1 MNDRGRRIAELPREQ
16 RRVLEKRLITELKAA
31 GGARASVPRRTDP
44 GPAPLSF
51 GQRRLWFLDRFEPG
65 SIAYNIPL
73 VLKLKGSLEIP
84 ALEAALSDIVS
95 RHETLR
101 TTFPDTRG
109 EPVQQVMKARSVTLV
124 PIETERSTAERSA
137 GDEARRPFN
146 LAAGPI
152 VRFQLLRLSAEEHW
166 LITTMHHIIADGWS
180 LAVYQKE
187 LVTAYT
193 ARASGQ
199 TPRLPELPV
208 QYSDYAEWQGHRLGK
223 EALSRQLAYWKEQL
237 RNAPALLDLP
247 TDRSR
252 PTMRNYAGARHTIVL
267 PRALDRALKELG
279 RRRQSTLFMVFLTA
293 LNVLLSRY
301 TSQRDVCIGSP
312 IAGRTRTELEGLIG
326 VFVNMLVL
334 RTDLSGD
341 PSFLE
346 LLERVRG
353 VTLGAFSN
361 QDVPFEKLVE
371 ELQPERDTS
380 RTPLFQAM
388 LVLQNAPSPSSR
400 TPTLEF
406 ERVFIDIET
415 AKFDLT
421 FFVREREDGLCVAIE
436 YSTELFDES
445 TVARMAE
452 QLRTLLEG
460 IVEEPELEV
469 SALPL
474 LPEEERRRL
483 LTDWNE
489 TRVDYPRT
497 SSVHELISAQA
508 ERSADRAA
516 VEFAGERWTYAELEE
531 RSNRL
536 ARYLQGL
543 GVSTGTLVG
552 LYVERSL
559 EMMLGLLGILK
570 AGGAYLPLDS
580 SFPPDRL
587 SFMVRDAGVSVLL
600 TQSALR
606 DFLPEHDA
614 RVVELD
620 SDWPAIEN
628 ESATAVSSAAGPE
641 NLAYVIYTS
650 GSTGL
655 PKGVPIE
662 HRALVNFLCSM
673 GHEPG
678 MTAADTMLAVTTL
691 SFDIAGLELFLPL
704 LSGAR
709 VVVASREESS
719 DGRYLADL
727 VRTSGATV
735 MQATPAT
742 WRMLVDAGWKGS
754 EGLKVLCGGE
764 ALSRE
769 LADAL
774 LERCDSLWN
783 LYGPTETT
791 VWSTVHRVERDG
803 PIVVGRPIA
812 NTRVYLLDADGQPVP
827 TGVPGELCIGGE
839 GLARGYLGLEA
850 LTAER
855 FRSDPFVSTAGAR
868 MYRTGDLA
876 RYHVDGNIEVAGR
889 LDHQVKIRGFR
900 IELGEIESVLT
911 AHPAVRQAVAV
922 VREDVPGDKNL
933 VAYFLTEG
941 SSRPSVS
948 ELRHHLKEKLP
959 EYMVPTAYVAL
970 PSFPLTPNGK
980 VDRRGLPAPEQGRA
994 GLEKSFVAPRDEIE
1008 LQLAAIWQ
1016 GLLGVE
1022 QVGVRDGF
1030 FELGGHS
1037 LLAVRMFALIEERLR
1052 TRLPLAT
1059 LFEATTIRELAEIVR
1074 DTEGGASWSCLVPI
1088 QGGDGRP
1095 PFFCIHAEGGE
1106 VLFYRDFARLLGQ
1119 EQAVYGL
1126 QARGLDGEQPPHAT
1140 FEEMAAHYVE
1150 EIRRVQAEG
1159 PYFLGGH
1166 CYGGVVMF
1174 EMAQQLR
1181 QQGQKVALLAMMDG
1195 SAPRIKTSFD
1205 ATLRYAW
1212 KALCRSPV
1220 RLLTYVLTTEIPTR
1234 VRRTSRKLRARLHR
1248 SGHDEPQDAVNAA
1261 HDRVRGA
1268 IANAYLHYEPKP
1280 YPGRIT
1286 YLMNSQR
1293 ARLPHDKWAE
1303 LAGEGLDRHVFP
1315 GTPNTTFVSP
1325 SLEVLAAHVRD
1336 CLRTAQESSA

>member
-1 MNDRGRRIAELPREQ
+1 M
-16 RRVLEKRLITELKAA
+16 LEERLIARRNAA
-31 GGARASVPRRTDP
+31 RGGATASVPRRTGP

-73 VLKLKGSLEIP
+73 VLRLKGSLEIP

-95 RHETLR
+95 RHEALR
-101 TTFPDTRG
+101 TTFPDAHG
-109 EPVQQVMKARSVTLV
+109 EPVQQIMEARPVTLA
-124 PIETERSTAERSA
+124 PIETGRSKAERLSVE
-137 GDEARRPFN
+137 EARRPFD
-146 LAAGPI
+146 LAAGPL
-152 VRFQLLRLSAEEHW
+152 VRFQLLCLSGEEHW
-166 LITTMHHIIADGWS
+166 LVTTMHHIVSDGWS
-180 LAVYQKE
+180 LGVFQRE
-187 LVTAYT
+187 LITGYS
-193 ARASGQ
+193 ARAAGHAPQ
-199 TPRLPELPV
+199 LPELPV
-208 QYSDYAEWQGHRLGK
+208 QYPDYAEWQHQWLAG
-223 EALSRQLAYWKEQL
+223 EALSRELSYWKDQL
-237 RNAPALLDLP
+237 RNAPTLLDLP
-247 TDRSR
+247 TDRPR
-252 PTMRNYAGARHTIVL
+252 PTMRNYEGARYTIVL
-267 PRALDRALKELG
+267 PHALGRALQELG
-279 RRRQSTLFMVFLTA
+279 KRHQTTLFMVLLTT

-301 TSQRDVCIGSP
+301 TGQHDICIGSP
-312 IAGRTRTELEGLIG
+312 IAGRTRTELEGLMG

-346 LLERVRG
+346 LLDRVRT
-353 VTLGAFSN
+353 VTLGAFSH

-388 LVLQNAPSPSSR
+388 LVVQNAPSPPSR
-400 TPTLEF
+400 TPMVEF
-406 ERVFIDIET
+406 ERVFIDTET

-421 FFVREREDGLCVAIE
+421 FFVREGEDGLRISIE
-436 YSTELFDES
+436 YSTELFEDS

-460 IVEEPELEV
+460 IVEEPELHF

-483 LTDWNE
+483 LVDWNE
-489 TRVDYPRT
+489 TRVDYP
-497 SSVHELISAQA
+497 SASCVHELISAQA
-508 ERSADRAA
+508 QRSAETTA

-536 ARYLQGL
+536 AHYLQGL
-543 GVSTGTLVG
+543 GVGTETLVG

-559 EMMLGLLGILK
+559 EMMVGLLGILK

-580 SFPPDRL
+580 SFPLDRL

-606 DFLPEHDA
+606 DSLPEHDA

-620 SDWPAIEN
+620 SEWPAIEN
-628 ESATAVSSAAGPE
+628 ESATAVTRAAGPE

-673 GHEPG
+673 SHEPG
-678 MTAADTMLAVTTL
+678 ITAADTLLAVTTL

-704 LSGAR
+704 LSGAC

-727 VRTSGATV
+727 VHTSGATV

-742 WRMLVDAGWKGS
+742 WRMLLDAGWKGS
-754 EGLKVLCGGE
+754 EGLKVLCGGD
-764 ALSRE
+764 ALSRD

-791 VWSTVHRVERDG
+791 VWSTVHRVERG
-803 PIVVGRPIA
+803 GGSIVVGRPIA
-812 NTRVYLLDADGQPVP
+812 NTRVYLLDETGQPVP

-855 FRSDPFVSTAGAR
+855 FRSDPFVTTAGAR
-868 MYRTGDLA
+868 VYRTGDLA
-876 RYHVDGNIEVAGR
+876 RYHADGNIEVLGR

-900 IELGEIESVLT
+900 IELGEIESVLAT
-911 AHPAVRQAVAV
+911 HPAVRQAVV
-922 VREDVPGDKNL
+922 VAREDVPGDKNL
-933 VAYFLTEG
+933 VAYFVTES
-941 SSRPSVS
+941 SSRPTVG
-948 ELRHHLKEKLP
+948 ELRLHLKEKLP
-959 EYMVPTAYVAL
+959 EYMVPTACVPL

-980 VDRRGLPAPEQGRA
+980 VDRRGLPAPQQSRA

-1022 QVGVRDGF
+1022 QVSVHDSF
-1030 FELGGHS
+1030 FDLGGHS
-1037 LLAVRMFALIEERLR
+1037 LLAVRMFALIEERMG

-1059 LFEATTIRELAEIVR
+1059 LFEKTTIRELAEVLR
-1074 DTEGGASWSCLVPI
+1074 GAEGGAPWSCLVPI

-1095 PFFCIHAEGGE
+1095 PLFCIHAEGDE
-1106 VLFYRDFARLLGQ
+1106 VLFYRDFARLLGP
-1119 EQAVYGL
+1119 EQPVYGL
-1126 QARGLDGEQPPHAT
+1126 QARGLDGEQTPHAT
-1140 FEEMAAHYVE
+1140 IEEMAAYYVE

-1195 SAPRIKTSFD
+1195 SAPRINTSFD

-1212 KALCRSPV
+1212 KAASSSPG
-1220 RLLTYVLTTEIPTR
+1220 RLLAYVLMTEIPTR
-1234 VRRTSRKLRARLHR
+1234 VSRTSRKLRDRLHR
-1248 SGHDEPQDAVNAA
+1248 SGHDEPQDAVIAA
-1261 HDRVRGA
+1261 QDRVRGA
-1268 IANAYLHYEPKP
+1268 IANAYMHYEPKP
-1280 YPGRIT
+1280 YPGHIT
-1286 YLMNSQR
+1286 YFMNSQR

-1303 LAGEGLDRHVFP
+1303 LAGEGLDLHVFP

-1325 SLEVLAAHVRD
+1325 SLEVLAAQVRD
-1336 CLRTAQESSA
+1336 CLRTAQESCA